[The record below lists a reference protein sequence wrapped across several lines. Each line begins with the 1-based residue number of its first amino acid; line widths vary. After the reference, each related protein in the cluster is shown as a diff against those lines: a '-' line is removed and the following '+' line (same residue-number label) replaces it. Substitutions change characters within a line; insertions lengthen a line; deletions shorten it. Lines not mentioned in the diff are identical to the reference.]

1 MKMRTLALSLVI
13 ALPFLAT
20 PWAIAQHEHEHAHA
34 HAAAV
39 TAPGESSERF
49 ATDAAL
55 REGMSRIR
63 KALDDLRHYEMGHM
77 PESIAKQRVEDIGS
91 AVDYLFANCK
101 LDAQADSALH
111 AMLVPLLDGVQAF
124 KANPADTSSVA
135 AMRQA
140 VADYPQRFDDP
151 DWPPVAD
158 SSSEHAH

>member
-1 MKMRTLALSLVI
+1 MKIRSVCLSPAIALALGFAPL
-13 ALPFLAT
+13 
-20 PWAIAQHEHEHAHA
+20 AIAQHG
-34 HAAAV
+34 HAAQAT
-39 TAPGESSERF
+39 TAAATMKSTERF

-91 AVDYLFANCK
+91 AIDYLFANCK

-111 AMLVPLLDGVQAF
+111 AILVPLLDGVEAF
-124 KANPADTSSVA
+124 KKNPGEISSVG

-140 VADYPQRFDDP
+140 IADYPQRFDDP

-158 SSSEHAH
+158 SDSEHAH